1 MVPLIY
7 RVLFYVFFA
16 SISPCWVR
24 GSWGKGTCPLK
35 TRAPY
40 LGHITRARALKFFV
54 QMGLNPLLGP
64 VGAAPRSILLKMYHT
79 ACLRSAGGPGQL
91 LGGDDGD
98 RAETSGLHTGLS
110 SSWLRTESRLK
121 REEAILPALPHFGS
135 NEPKNSKFDLSSPI
149 IMKIF
154 VHLQG

>member
-7 RVLFYVFFA
+7 RVLFYICFA

-24 GSWGKGTCPLK
+24 GSWRKETCPLR
-35 TRAPY
+35 THAPY
-40 LGHITRARALKFFV
+40 LGHITQARALKFFV

-64 VGAAPRSILLKMYHT
+64 VGAAFRSFLLKMYYT
-79 ACLRSAGGPGQL
+79 ACLRGMMWTEM
-91 LGGDDGD
+91 D
-98 RAETSGLHTGLS
+98 RAETSGFHTGLS
-110 SSWLRTESRLK
+110 SWWLRTESRLR
-121 REEAILPALPHFGS
+121 REEAVLPALRHFDS